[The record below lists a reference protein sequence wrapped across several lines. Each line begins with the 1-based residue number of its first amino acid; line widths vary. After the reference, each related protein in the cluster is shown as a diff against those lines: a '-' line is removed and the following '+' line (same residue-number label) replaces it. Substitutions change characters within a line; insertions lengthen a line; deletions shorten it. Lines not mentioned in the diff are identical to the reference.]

1 MNLRIAV
8 LGLVGTVLVACAG
21 SAPEAAVGEESENIV
36 RGQVEK
42 RLPQVVAVHF
52 IGYGGTTLCSGTYI
66 APRVVAT
73 AAHCMRADQIPDQGF
88 VYFGK
93 DYLNDVN
100 DLPSIPAPGARS
112 NWARVETS
120 VVDPNYSA
128 SVNYPD
134 LSILFLDRDLP
145 FDPIPLDRHHIA
157 DRTDSGEIVG
167 WGANKADT
175 PDLSQVEGYGIKRS
189 AKVKILGSPTA
200 ADYHSDDPNPGI
212 LDATIRPNLLK
223 TDGHA
228 PHSNACAGDS
238 GGPLLVERHGE
249 QQLAGVMFWTG
260 LSCEDYAMYTRIDPF
275 LDYFDAQTARNG
287 KADLT
292 PRLECVEA
300 EANGKYKARFG
311 YDNENGVTVNVP
323 YGSHNSLAQD
333 RANARPQNFAPGDQA
348 FAFSVEF
355 SARDSL
361 KWKLDPPHSKST
373 TVRADAH
380 SPACDPKDPELLCG
394 DACNNELK
402 AACASPTAHRSQCMS
417 DCVNETAVLATYG
430 CGDQYGDFLKCAAG
444 LSSDASN
451 WDCSVQGRSPSPLSP
466 ACDDQFNALITCLY
480 Y

>member
-1 MNLRIAV
+1 VNLRIAV
-8 LGLVGTVLVACAG
+8 LGLVGTALVACAG
-21 SAPEAAVGEESENIV
+21 SAPDAPVDQESENIV
-36 RGQVEK
+36 RGKVEK

-52 IGYGGTTLCSGTYI
+52 IGYSGTTLCTGTYI

-73 AAHCMRADQIPDQGF
+73 AAHCMRGDQIPDEGF

-100 DLPSIPAPGARS
+100 DLPNIPAPGKRS

-120 VVDPNYSA
+120 VVNPNYSA

-134 LSILFLDRDLP
+134 LSILFLDRELP
-145 FDPIPLDRHHIA
+145 FDPIPLDRHHIG
-157 DRTDSGEIVG
+157 DRTDSGEIAG

-175 PDLSQVEGYGIKRS
+175 PDLSEVEGYGVKRS
-189 AKVKILGSPTA
+189 ANAKILGSPTA
-200 ADYHSDDPNPGI
+200 ADFHPDDPNPGI
-212 LDATIRPNLLK
+212 LDPQIRANLLK
-223 TDGHA
+223 IDGRA
-228 PHSNACAGDS
+228 PHANACAGDS
-238 GGPLLVERHGE
+238 GGPLLVERHG
-249 QQLAGVMFWTG
+249 QQELAGVMFWTG

-287 KADLT
+287 RADVN

-300 EANGKYKARFG
+300 EGNGKYKARFG
-311 YDNENGVTVNVP
+311 YDNENGVTVNIP
-323 YGSHNSLAQD
+323 YGPHNSLPQD
-333 RANARPQNFAPGDQA
+333 RANARPQNFAPGDQP

-361 KWKLDPPHSKST
+361 KWKLDPPHSRST

-380 SPACDPKDPELLCG
+380 SPACDPNDSTMLCG

-417 DCVNETAVLATYG
+417 DCAGNADVFQSYG
-430 CGDQYGDFLKCAAG
+430 CGAEYNDFLKCSAT

-451 WDCSVQGRSPSPLSP
+451 WDCSVQGVAPLPLSP

>member
-8 LGLVGTVLVACAG
+8 LGLVGSVLTACAA
-21 SAPEAAVGEESENIV
+21 SAPDATVAQDSENIV
-36 RGQVEK
+36 RGKVEK

-52 IGYGGTTLCSGTYI
+52 IGYGGTTLCTGTYI
-66 APRVVAT
+66 APRVVVT
-73 AAHCMRADQIPDQGF
+73 AAHCMRSDQIPDEGF

-100 DLPSIPAPGARS
+100 DLPNIPAPGKRS
-112 NWARVETS
+112 DWARIETS
-120 VVDPNYSA
+120 VVNSSYSA
-128 SVNYPD
+128 TVNYPD
-134 LSILFLDRDLP
+134 LSVLFLDRDLP
-145 FDPIPLDRHHIA
+145 FDPIPLDRRRIS
-157 DRTDSGEIVG
+157 DRTDLGEIAG

-189 AKVKILGSPTA
+189 AFVKVLGSPTA
-200 ADYHSDDPNPGI
+200 ADYHADDPNPGI
-212 LDATIRPNLLK
+212 LDPNIDKNLLK

-228 PHSNACAGDS
+228 PHANACAGDS
-238 GGPLLVERHGE
+238 GGPLLVDSHGG
-249 QQLAGVMFWTG
+249 QALGGVMFWTG

-287 KADLT
+287 KADIT
-292 PRLECVEA
+292 PRLECVEH
-300 EANGKYKARFG
+300 ETNGKYKARFG
-311 YDNENGVTVNVP
+311 YDNENGVTVNIP
-323 YGSHNSLAQD
+323 YGAHNSLPGD
-333 RANARPQNFAPGDQA
+333 TKNARPDDFAPGDQA

-373 TVRADAH
+373 TVKADAH
-380 SPACDPKDPELLCG
+380 SPACDPNDAAMFCG

-402 AACASPTAHRSQCMS
+402 SACASPTAHRSQCMS
-417 DCVNETAVLATYG
+417 DCTSTAAGLAGAG
-430 CGDQYGDFLKCAAG
+430 CGSQYNDYLKCAAG

-451 WDCSVQGRSPSPLSP
+451 WDCSVPGIAPTPLAP
-466 ACDDQFNALITCLY
+466 ACGDQFNALITCLY